1 MRLELLEFI
10 SVLVSLLFQF
20 HKGAIRTLQ
29 HSKAEI
35 DFWRFQFHKGAIRT
49 RCQCRRRNML
59 PYFNSIKVRLERC
72 FITLPCLLFRLF
84 QFHKGAIRTQF
95 QKEVLAPLRNFN
107 SIKVR
112 LEHSTPISFTWAIVP
127 FQFHKGAIRT
137 SRSINTRA

>member
-1 MRLELLEFI
+1 MRVPI
-10 SVLVSLLFQF
+10 Y
-20 HKGAIRTLQ
+20 A
-29 HSKAEI
+29 
-35 DFWRFQFHKGAIRT
+35 
-49 RCQCRRRNML
+49 
-59 PYFNSIKVRLERC
+59 P
-72 FITLPCLLFRLF
+72 F

-137 SRSINTRA
+137 HDDFPAPCLPDNFNSIKVRLEPGRKYRGTCRPSSFQFHKGAIRTDFDKDIHVENNISIP